1 MPSLSHVCVFCGASS
16 GNDPAFARDAD
27 ALGRALARRGMT
39 LVFGGGSVGLMGAVA
54 DGAIAAGG
62 RTIGVITELLHDKEL
77 GHRGLTRLHVVKTMH
92 ERKMAMAQHADAFVV
107 LPGGFGTLDEMFEI
121 IAWAQLGIHA
131 KPVGLVNTSGFFD
144 GLLVFLDHAGASG
157 FLRLSHRQHVFAEG
171 EPERLLDRLVGGPPA
186 DIARGGLFP
195 EDQRCRA
202 AGASKSSPP

>member
-1 MPSLSHVCVFCGASS
+1 MPPLTHVCVFCGASS
-16 GNDPAFARDAD
+16 GKDPSFARDAG
-27 ALGRALARRGMT
+27 ALGRALATRQMT

-92 ERKMAMAQHADAFVV
+92 ERKMTMAQHADAFVV

-144 GLLVFLDHAGASG
+144 GLLAFLDHAGASG
-157 FLRLSHRQHVFAEG
+157 FLRLSHRQHVFAER
-171 EPERLLDRLVGGPPA
+171 EPTRLLDRLVA
-186 DIARGGLFP
+186 DAASGAARGGFFP
-195 EDQRCRA
+195 TDDRPRA
-202 AGASKSSPP
+202 AGVPESPAP